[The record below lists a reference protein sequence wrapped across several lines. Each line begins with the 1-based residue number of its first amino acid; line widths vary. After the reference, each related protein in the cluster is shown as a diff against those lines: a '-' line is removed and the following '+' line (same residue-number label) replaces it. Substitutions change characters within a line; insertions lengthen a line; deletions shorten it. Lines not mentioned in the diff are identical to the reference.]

1 MNDSVIRTYKSILLF
16 TNTQIINSS
25 NGTFCIKTLEII
37 EVKKGRIQNRIPTL
51 IESCNVY

>member
-25 NGTFCIKTLEII
+25 NGTFCIKTLETRNNRG
-37 EVKKGRIQNRIPTL
+37 KKGKDTKQNTNPYRIM
-51 IESCNVY
+51 